1 MKLKSKKLI
10 VLVIMIGLFVIMS
23 GLKVEATTTATAE
36 LKTDKVQVNPGES
49 FTVTLAVSSEQGL
62 NGVIGKLEY
71 NTEKLEIE
79 KTEIN
84 NKWLDLS
91 GGDNKKI
98 ELMYNN
104 TETSKSEDV
113 YKITFKVKSGVT
125 GTVEI
130 KVDELEIDT
139 MASGD
144 SSTVKLGRE
153 NVTIKIGTQQGEEDK
168 KELTNIKITKAPS
181 KVEYTEGESFNK
193 TGMEVK
199 ACYSDGTEQVITNY
213 TVTNGEKLAKNQTS
227 VTISY
232 TEGGVTKTA
241 TQEIKIQNKDNTTSD
256 KELPNTGV
264 KVPVLGGIVVMFIT
278 AIVSVIKIKRL
289 SGI

>member
-1 MKLKSKKLI
+1 ME
-10 VLVIMIGLFVIMS
+10 V
-23 GLKVEATTTATAE
+23 TACYSDGTE
-36 LKTDKVQVNPGES
+36 QVVTNY
-49 FTVTLAVSSEQGL
+49 TVT
-62 NGVIGKLEY
+62 NGENLPKDQTSVTISY
-71 NTEKLEIE
+71 TEGEVTKEIAQAITVKE
-79 KTEIN
+79 KTPETP
-84 NKWLDLS
+84 KTLDS
-91 GGDNKKI
+91 
-98 ELMYNN
+98 
-104 TETSKSEDV
+104 
-113 YKITFKVKSGVT
+113 
-125 GTVEI
+125 
-130 KVDELEIDT
+130 
-139 MASGD
+139 
-144 SSTVKLGRE
+144 
-153 NVTIKIGTQQGEEDK
+153 
-168 KELTNIKITKAPS
+168 IKITKAPS

>member
-1 MKLKSKKLI
+1 MVLMKMLIDKKQNA
-10 VLVIMIGLFVIMS
+10 S
-23 GLKVEATTTATAE
+23 VE
-36 LKTDKVQVNPGES
+36 
-49 FTVTLAVSSEQGL
+49 
-62 NGVIGKLEY
+62 I
-71 NTEKLEIE
+71 
-79 KTEIN
+79 
-84 NKWLDLS
+84 S
-91 GGDNKKI
+91 GGYAGGTLFTI
-98 ELMYNN
+98 VVE
-104 TETSKSEDV
+104 SKTP
-113 YKITFKVKSGVT
+113 KT
-125 GTVEI
+125 
-130 KVDELEIDT
+130 L
-139 MASGD
+139 D
-144 SSTVKLGRE
+144 S
-153 NVTIKIGTQQGEEDK
+153 
-168 KELTNIKITKAPS
+168 IKITKAPS

-199 ACYSDGTEQVITNY
+199 ACYSDGTEQVVTNY
-213 TVTNGEKLAKNQTS
+213 TVTNGEKLAKDQAS